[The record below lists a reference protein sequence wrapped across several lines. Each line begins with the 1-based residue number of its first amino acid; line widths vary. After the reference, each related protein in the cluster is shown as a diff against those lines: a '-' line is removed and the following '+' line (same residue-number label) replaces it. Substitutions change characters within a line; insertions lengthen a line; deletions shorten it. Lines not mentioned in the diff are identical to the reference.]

1 MSDFSFNTKSLQ
13 SSNSSVSLP
22 DILKNL
28 SALGAGIQAQ
38 AEALRASCE
47 SGSNPPVL
55 QTENKN
61 TPNGAVS
68 SEKSE
73 NTRKPEGE
81 TRCYWFS
88 PAAVRHER
96 DLLQKYRAK
105 DFRALLEEMNTLLV
119 GLVKTMKSVHP
130 DARLKGYVVSSLGCL
145 LEQASILALRMR
157 NVYNEVE
164 LTPEKTKP
172 GQS

>member
-1 MSDFSFNTKSLQ
+1 MSDFSFNTQSLQ
-13 SSNSSVSLP
+13 SPNSSISLP
-22 DILKNL
+22 DILNNL
-28 SALGAGIQAQ
+28 SSLGASIQAQ
-38 AEALRASCE
+38 VEVIRASCE
-47 SGSNPPVL
+47 SESNSPAP

-61 TPNGAVS
+61 TPKDAALL
-68 SEKSE
+68 EKSE
-73 NTRKPEGE
+73 NAHKLEGE

-96 DLLQKYRAK
+96 ELLQKDRAK
-105 DFRALLEEMNTLLV
+105 DFRALLEEMNILLV

-130 DARLKGYVVSSLGCL
+130 DARLKGYIVSSLGCL

-157 NVYNEVE
+157 NVYSEVE

-172 GQS
+172 TQS